1 MQQLRRHWFWEKRL
15 FNVNFHSFLWI
26 WAYKRYTKCDLSQS
40 VYSCCFLPFQDR
52 FHAVCYNVVLCKP
65 RWNTLSFSYTIT
77 HICIQL
83 CSQLVLSQHSFF
95 FFCIFFYPCSLRRI
109 YMLCDGEL
117 LLCASLGQD
126 IFTIY
131 LSCLSL
137 YTHYLVNSSSNG
149 AYFIATC
156 TTHTQNFLT
165 DCDVFSHLMQTCMFF
180 FCLFF
185 YCFNMLILIFSFVV

>member
-1 MQQLRRHWFWEKRL
+1 MKHSL
-15 FNVNFHSFLWI
+15 FLLHNYTYMHS
-26 WAYKRYTKCDLSQS
+26 
-40 VYSCCFLPFQDR
+40 VM
-52 FHAVCYNVVLCKP
+52 
-65 RWNTLSFSYTIT
+65 FSA
-77 HICIQL
+77 CAEPAF
-83 CSQLVLSQHSFF
+83 FF

-180 FCLFF
+180 FFFFGLF
-185 YCFNMLILIFSFVV
+185 

>member
-1 MQQLRRHWFWEKRL
+1 METNIF
-15 FNVNFHSFLWI
+15 SYI
-26 WAYKRYTKCDLSQS
+26 
-40 VYSCCFLPFQDR
+40 
-52 FHAVCYNVVLCKP
+52 
-65 RWNTLSFSYTIT
+65 LSFSYTII

-83 CSQLVLSQHSFF
+83 CSQLVLSQHFV
-95 FFCIFFYPCSLRRI
+95 CIFFFPCSLRRI

-156 TTHTQNFLT
+156 TTHTHTQNWNAMK
-165 DCDVFSHLMQTCMFF
+165 FSNRLWCIFTSNANMHV
-180 FCLFF
+180 FF
-185 YCFNMLILIFSFVV
+185 YCFNMLIFIFSFVV